1 MTDALL
7 PHEWDDPPAEF
18 SLAPFWFLNDEL
30 TEVEIAR
37 QLGEFQAHG
46 VAAVVLHPRVGLPR
60 HMGWMSD
67 TLLSMLRF
75 AIEEAA
81 RRGMWVMLY
90 DEGMYPSGS
99 ASGQVAAENPT
110 YQCRG
115 LERVEIADDAEITL
129 KPGQTLV
136 ADVTYKGQRYA
147 IIDRPIDSVIRGL
160 HFIDEDTAD
169 PSNSAPAE
177 DEPPAADLLN
187 PDAVAAFIRHS
198 YERYYQA
205 FGDHFGT
212 TIQAIFTDEPNLLGR
227 SCEADVMPGTT
238 GILRHVN
245 DFLGYDFTPYLPALW
260 DADAPEQVKRDYLR
274 ALDHRLE
281 TTYYAPLYG
290 WCEQHGI
297 ALTGHPAEPDA
308 TTVLRYFHVP
318 GQDIVWRFIEPDQ
331 PSALVGRQSTQAKAA
346 SSAMLHNGRRRNA
359 NEFCGA
365 YGDLLTFE
373 EMRWL
378 ANWLL
383 VRGCNLLIPHAF
395 YYSVRGPRRH
405 ERPPDVG
412 IHSQWWD
419 ERFTAFAWGSQR
431 LCWLN
436 TDSEQVCEVAILG
449 EQHNL
454 AWRAAK
460 VLFEHQIDFN
470 YLDADDLLH
479 RATIGDDGIVI
490 GGGRYR
496 VLILDGELSTD
507 IQPLIEQFA
516 SKVAVIRWSAG
527 ADASLATLRA
537 VTAPTLRLISPAPG
551 LRVRHL
557 RKAGFDWY
565 ILFNEMVAAIDV
577 TVDLAAES
585 ARLLDPY
592 TDGTQPFTG
601 RLSLAGH
608 EINVIAVKTVA
619 V

>member
-1 MTDALL
+1 MRED
-7 PHEWDDPPAEF
+7 
-18 SLAPFWFLNDEL
+18 
-30 TEVEIAR
+30 EIAR

-46 VAAVVLHPRVGLPR
+46 VFAVVLHPRVGLPR
-60 HMGWMSD
+60 SQGWMSD
-67 TLLSMLRF
+67 DLLAMLRF

-99 ASGQVAAENPT
+99 ASGRVVAENPA

-115 LERVEIADDAEITL
+115 LERIALAGDAEIVL
-129 KPGQTLV
+129 QPDQTLV
-136 ADVTYKGQRYA
+136 ADVIYKGQRYA
-147 IIDRPIDSVIRGL
+147 IIDRPLDSVIRGL
-160 HFIDEDTAD
+160 HFINEDSDES
-169 PSNSAPAE
+169 PPE

-187 PDAVAAFIRHS
+187 PDATLAFIRHS

-212 TIQAIFTDEPNLLGR
+212 TIRAIFTDEPNLLGR
-227 SCEADVMPGTT
+227 SRESDVMPGTT

-245 DFLGYDFTPYLPALW
+245 DYLGCDFTPDLPALW
-260 DADAPEQVKRDYLR
+260 DADAPEGIKLDYLR

-281 TTYYAPLYG
+281 TTYYAPLYD
-290 WCEQHGI
+290 WCEQHGV

-308 TTVLRYFHVP
+308 TTILRYFHLP

-331 PSALVGRQSTQAKAA
+331 PSALTGRQSTQAKAA

-365 YGDLLTFE
+365 YGDALTFA

-412 IHSQWWD
+412 MHSQWWD
-419 ERFTAFAWGSQR
+419 ERFTAFALGSQR

-436 TDSEQVCEVAILG
+436 TDSEQICEVAILG

-460 VLFEHQIDFN
+460 VLLEHQIDFN

-496 VLILDGELSTD
+496 VLILDGELATD
-507 IQPLIEQFA
+507 IQPVLDQLGDR
-516 SKVAVIRWSAG
+516 VIRWSDDV
-527 ADASLATLRA
+527 DASLAALHSL
-537 VTAPTLRLISPAPG
+537 VTPTLSVMPPAPG

-565 ILFNEMVAAIDV
+565 ILFNETAAAIDV
-577 TVDLAAES
+577 TVDLVAES

-592 TDGTQPFTG
+592 TDEMQPFMG
-601 RLSLAGH
+601 WLLLAGH
-608 EINVIAVKTVA
+608 EIKVIAVKTVA